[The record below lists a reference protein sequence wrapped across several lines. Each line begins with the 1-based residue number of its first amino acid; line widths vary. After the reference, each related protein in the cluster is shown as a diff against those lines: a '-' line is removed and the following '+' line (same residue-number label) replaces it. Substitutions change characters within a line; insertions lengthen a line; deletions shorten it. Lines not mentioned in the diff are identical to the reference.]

1 MASRRAEAPCDRERR
16 GTLASVRGL
25 TRIVPFVLFAL
36 GCDDPAA
43 PPPDAAAPPAPAHPG
58 RPRPAEPPPEP
69 RPAPRPRVVPLE
81 TAADLRSALRG
92 ATGSMSA
99 LWTLVDPARGLD
111 VHVADEGTSRYR
123 CRLAEGARRGD
134 FPYLLDS
141 GDRWSCDD
149 ALARCTSV
157 DAADGSGYSFHFA
170 AADGPRRLVAIVRY
184 SGIRVPPADP
194 PDVATFVAASGSVCR
209 LRALVAAARQTA
221 PAEASMPTELWAY
234 RHPLQG
240 ADDDTPEGAP
250 EERRRCG
257 ADARRAAGVLLREL
271 GALGEPVSCDHDP
284 LSCTYSAPFAE
295 RQLFARH
302 DPVHG
307 LQPWAVADLASLPT
321 ASAADRQARDVA
333 EFLRRAEAAPCGDA
347 AE

>member
-1 MASRRAEAPCDRERR
+1 
-16 GTLASVRGL
+16 LVRGL

-36 GCDDPAA
+36 GCDDAPAS
-43 PPPDAAAPPAPAHPG
+43 PPDAAAPREPARPAPPP
-58 RPRPAEPPPEP
+58 RPEPPAEPRPE
-69 RPAPRPRVVPLE
+69 PRPRVVPVE
-81 TAADLRSALRG
+81 TASDLRSALRG

-99 LWTLVDPARGLD
+99 LWTLVDPERGLD
-111 VHVADEGTSRYR
+111 VHVADEGRSRYR
-123 CRLAEGARRGD
+123 CRLDEGARTGD

-157 DAADGSGYSFHFA
+157 DATDGSGYSFHFA
-170 AADGPRRLVAIVRY
+170 ASSGPRRLVAIVRY
-184 SGIRVPPADP
+184 SGVRVPTTDTPE
-194 PDVATFVAASGSVCR
+194 VATFVATSGSVCR
-209 LRALVAAARQTA
+209 LRAVVAAARRIA
-221 PAEASMPTELWAY
+221 PAESAMPAELWTY

-257 ADARRAAGVLLREL
+257 EEARRTAAALLHEL

-302 DPVHG
+302 DAARSP
-307 LQPWAVADLASLPT
+307 LPWAVADLASLPT
-321 ASAADRQARDVA
+321 ATAADRQAHDVA
-333 EFLRRAEAAPCGDA
+333 DFLRRAGAAPCGDGG
-347 AE
+347 E